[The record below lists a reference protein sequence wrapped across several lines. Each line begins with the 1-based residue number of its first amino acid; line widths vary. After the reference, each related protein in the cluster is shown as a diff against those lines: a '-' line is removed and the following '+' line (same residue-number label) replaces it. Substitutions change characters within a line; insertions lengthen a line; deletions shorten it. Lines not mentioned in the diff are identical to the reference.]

1 MIEYL
6 IFYSINQ
13 QQQQN
18 KIKMTTGIAELNND
32 VFEDIENTCAILWEE
47 EYDDDDYD
55 GAFTEDDQIW
65 WRMRDHVC
73 DELYTEDNYDEEN
86 TLLWRLEDMPMKKYA
101 SIYEYWKK
109 HLSSNKNV
117 LNLGDPNISHHL
129 LEYMMATPQT
139 IVLEVVI
146 DLVPDICVQLADRI
160 IEDRNVV
167 RKKIFCE
174 VSKLPGVVN
183 ELICEYVAE

>member
-1 MIEYL
+1 
-6 IFYSINQ
+6 
-13 QQQQN
+13 
-18 KIKMTTGIAELNND
+18 MTTGIAELNND

-174 VSKLPGVVN
+174 VSKLPCVLN